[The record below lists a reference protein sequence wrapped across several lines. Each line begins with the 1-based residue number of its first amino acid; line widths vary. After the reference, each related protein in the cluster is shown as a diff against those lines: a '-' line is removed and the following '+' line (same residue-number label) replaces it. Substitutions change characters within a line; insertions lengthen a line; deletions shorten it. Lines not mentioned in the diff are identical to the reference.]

1 MNAAV
6 VGVLI
11 SIIALPLLMG
21 YLKISSLDDRNNVER
36 YFTENEYFVIKYSK
50 KYQIIGFMSILA
62 SFVCI
67 IIQSICLADIKDS
80 ESAIAFFSL
89 ISSFF
94 LLGITIVLIVH
105 NTKIELFDDRIV
117 YSNLFNLSK
126 EIYWHDIKKVEYS
139 KDLSYIAIKTENV
152 KIKVST
158 EMPDYDAVIVRIVKK
173 LDKSLYKGLFKIDK

>member
-6 VGVLI
+6 IGVLF

-21 YLKISSLDDRNNVER
+21 YKKISSLDDGSNTER
-36 YFTENEYFVIKYSK
+36 YFNEKEYFVIKYSK
-50 KYQIIGFMSILA
+50 KYRIIGIISILA
-62 SFVCI
+62 SILCVL
-67 IIQSICLADIKDS
+67 IQSIGIGKIDDS
-80 ESAIAFFSL
+80 GSAIAFFSL

-105 NTKIELFDDRIV
+105 NTKIELFDDRII

-139 KDLSYIAIKTENV
+139 KDLSYIIIKTENV
-152 KIKVST
+152 KIKVRT
-158 EMPDYDAVIVRIVKK
+158 EMPDYDAVIARIVKK